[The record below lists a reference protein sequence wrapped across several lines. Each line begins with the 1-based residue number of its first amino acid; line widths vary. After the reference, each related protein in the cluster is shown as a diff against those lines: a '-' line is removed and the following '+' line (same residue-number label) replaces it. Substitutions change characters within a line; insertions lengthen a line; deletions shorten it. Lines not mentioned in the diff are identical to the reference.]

1 MSNPNTDQFDIEDII
16 REFSDAAPE
25 ALPEEVT
32 EEAAAEEAA
41 AEEAAAEEAA
51 VEEAAVEEA
60 AVEEPE
66 APMGEEEYEMDFNLP
81 QEFFEKPEPAIFE
94 DEVDTIRLDNV
105 ADLQEPQENLGDTQA
120 LPSLEE
126 LHGEEN
132 GQPDLAATQRV
143 DLPGDP
149 ADDPG
154 DTRRVPVPEMP
165 KTEKPSR
172 LVLHPQQNP
181 LKELKKQLTAGPER
195 LYYQMAEKGTG
206 KLAAAI
212 LANFV
217 VVLLC
222 ATVTALQALGVVGEA
237 YLRAVVFGQLLAMFV
252 SALLGSFQLIEGAA
266 DMLRGRFSLNTLLGF
281 SFLVCIADGVLALQS
296 LRIPCCAAF
305 CLAMTFSQLAAYHR
319 RSTLSSRLDTMRKA
333 TSLEGT
339 YALTQEDGRTLFV
352 RGEGQVSHFMDS
364 IYKRSAPEKMQSIY
378 AMAAL
383 ALSFLLG
390 VGTLF
395 WQDIS
400 AGVQVWAV
408 SLLLALPAGSFITST
423 RPVAIMERKLHKYG
437 TVLCGW
443 HGLRAARGKAD
454 YPVFYKDL
462 FPKGCTK
469 LNGTKFF
476 GSLSPE
482 EAVSYA
488 ASLMQ
493 ATESGLTPLFMT
505 LLEKHSGRLMEADD
519 LQAYDHGVGGQIEG
533 AAVLAGS
540 LSFLRQMGVEADE
553 SLYMGQSIC
562 VAVDGELAGIFAITY
577 EKNRAAAAGLQTLCA
592 YRGLR
597 ATIVAADPML
607 TGSFLQKKLGARVRR
622 LHFPDYPTRQA
633 LRGQVP
639 EEGSKPLLLAT
650 KPELAASAYG
660 VTGARSAYT
669 ASMVGTIVQMVGGFV
684 GLVMLGILVF
694 IGALH
699 LITPVNMFLYQLIW
713 LVPGWLITE
722 WSRII

>member
-25 ALPEEVT
+25 EIPEEVT
-32 EEAAAEEAA
+32 EEVAAEPVQMELPAP
-41 AEEAAAEEAA
+41 
-51 VEEAAVEEA
+51 
-60 AVEEPE
+60 EPE
-66 APMGEEEYEMDFNLP
+66 EDPIGDEEYEMDFNLP

-94 DEVDTIRLDNV
+94 DEVDTIRLDEV
-105 ADLQEPQENLGDTQA
+105 SDLLEEKNPSGDTQV

-126 LHGEEN
+126 LHTEDAPA
-132 GQPDLAATQRV
+132 PDLEATQRI
-143 DLPGDP
+143 DTEERKAADFGETQRIP
-149 ADDPG
+149 AEEESKEETPN
-154 DTRRVPVPEMP
+154 RF
-165 KTEKPSR
+165 
-172 LVLHPQQNP
+172 VLHPQSNP

-195 LYYQMAEKGTG
+195 LYYQLAEKGTG
-206 KLAAAI
+206 KLAASI

-222 ATVTALQALGVVGEA
+222 ATVTALQAFGVVGPT
-237 YLRAVVFGQLLAMFV
+237 YLRAVIFGQILAMFV

-266 DMLRGRFSLNTLLGF
+266 DLLRKRFSLNTLLGF

-296 LRIPCCAAF
+296 FRIPCCAAF
-305 CLAMTFSQLAAYHR
+305 CLAMTFSQLAAYHK

-333 TSLEGT
+333 SSLEGI
-339 YALTQEDGRTLFV
+339 YAITQENGRKLFV
-352 RGEGQVSHFMDS
+352 RGEGKVDHFMDS
-364 IYKRSAPEKMQSIY
+364 IYKRSLPEKMQSIY
-378 AMAAL
+378 AMVAFVASL
-383 ALSFLLG
+383 LLG

-395 WQDIS
+395 WKDIS

-408 SLLLALPAGSFITST
+408 SLLLALPAGSFITSS
-423 RPVAIMERKLHKYG
+423 RPIAILERRLHNLG
-437 TVLCGW
+437 TVLCSW
-443 HGLRAARGKAD
+443 RALRGAKGMAD

-462 FPKGCTK
+462 FPEGYAK

-476 GSLSPE
+476 GSLTPE
-482 EAVSYA
+482 EVVSYA

-505 LLEKHSGRLMEADD
+505 LLENHNGRLLDADD

-533 AAVLAGS
+533 ASVLAGS

-562 VAVDGELAGIFAITY
+562 VAVDGELCGMFAITY
-577 EKNRAAAAGLQTLCA
+577 DKNRAAAAGLQTLSA

-607 TGSFLQKKLGARVRR
+607 TGTFLQKKFGVRARR

-633 LRGQVP
+633 LRNAQP
-639 EEGSKPLLLAT
+639 EEEGKSLLLTT
-650 KPELAASAYG
+650 KPGLAASAYG
-660 VTGARSAYT
+660 ITGARSAYT
-669 ASMVGTIVQMVGGFV
+669 ASMLGTIVQMVGGFV

-722 WSRII
+722 WSRAI